1 MTVIWTPTGAYSQV
15 DFENEADL
23 EKTIV
28 ALAKD
33 LFGPGRIY
41 LDIKRKIG
49 KLKQNIPD
57 AYLLDLSSSKPR
69 LYVVENEL
77 SRHHPT
83 KHIAIQLVEFMSS
96 FFEDKNG
103 VRNILVEALNADDEA
118 KKVCEEYIADQ
129 KLHSVEDLIHKLVF
143 ETEFAALVVIDE
155 QSERLETILNK
166 GFAFGVEVLE
176 LVRYENEKG
185 THIYN
190 FDPFLAGLQSEVPVA
205 EGKELGRQMD
215 VSEVDTV
222 VVPAWPDEFKRVFV
236 GENRWYAVRIRASM
250 RPQIKFIAA
259 YQTAPVYAITHIA
272 PVASIEPWQGTDKVV
287 LNFSAAPR
295 PIGPLSLQKEGK
307 VSHLQNL
314 RYTSR
319 RKLDSAKTL
328 DEAF

>member
-1 MTVIWTPTGAYSQV
+1 MTVIWTPTGNYSRA
-15 DFENEADL
+15 DFEDEADL
-23 EKTIV
+23 EKAIV
-28 ALAKD
+28 NLAKD

-41 LDIKRKIG
+41 LDIKKKIG
-49 KLKQNIPD
+49 NSKQNIPD
-57 AYLLDLSSSKPR
+57 AYLLDLSSSRPR

-77 SRHHPT
+77 SRHHPSR
-83 KHIAIQLVEFMSS
+83 HIAIQLVEFMSS

-103 VRNILVEALNADDEA
+103 VRNILVEALNGNQPA
-118 KKVCEEYIADQ
+118 KQVCESYIADQ

-155 QSERLETILNK
+155 QSESLETILNK

-176 LVRYENEKG
+176 LARYEDEEGNC
-185 THIYN
+185 IYN
-190 FDPFLAGLQSEVPVA
+190 FDPFLAGLRSEVPVA

-222 VVPAWPDEFKRVFV
+222 VVPAWPDEFKRIFL
-236 GENRWYAVRIRASM
+236 GENRWYAVRIRASI
-250 RPQIKFIAA
+250 RPQIKFVAA
-259 YQTAPVYAITHIA
+259 YQTAPVCAITHMA
-272 PVASIEPWQGTDKVV
+272 PVASIQTWQDTDKVV

-295 PIGPLSLQKEGK
+295 QIGPLSLQKDGK

-314 RYTSR
+314 RYTSHQ
-319 RKLDSAKTL
+319 KLESAKTL